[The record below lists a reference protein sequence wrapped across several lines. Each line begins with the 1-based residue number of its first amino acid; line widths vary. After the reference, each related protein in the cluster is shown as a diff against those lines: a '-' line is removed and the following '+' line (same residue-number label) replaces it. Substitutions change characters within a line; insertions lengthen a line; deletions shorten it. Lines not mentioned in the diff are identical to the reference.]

1 MQCFQTNGQKIFI
14 CYNFKM
20 ANLMFFS
27 CKDNNQKS
35 LDNLSGTWQVKQIT
49 FSQTGSI
56 NPDNISIIIFQL
68 DNCRQPRADAGSY
81 NKLLYSIAKRTAS
94 LRSKANV
101 SSFSKK
107 LDVDVDLAFQLLCLS
122 LDSSSELLSLVF
134 DCFIK
139 PNNYY

>member
-68 DNCRQPRADAGSY
+68 DNFVGSPAPTQAATTNY
-81 NKLLYSIAKRTAS
+81 CI
-94 LRSKANV
+94 
-101 SSFSKK
+101 
-107 LDVDVDLAFQLLCLS
+107 LS
-122 LDSSSELLSLVF
+122 L
-134 DCFIK
+134 K
-139 PNNYY
+139 GQRR

>member
-56 NPDNISIIIFQL
+56 NPDNISI
-68 DNCRQPRADAGSY
+68 
-81 NKLLYSIAKRTAS
+81 
-94 LRSKANV
+94 V
-101 SSFSKK
+101 SFSWII
-107 LDVDVDLAFQLLCLS
+107 VGSLAPTQAATTNYCILLL
-122 LDSSSELLSLVF
+122 
-134 DCFIK
+134 K
-139 PNNYY
+139 GQRR